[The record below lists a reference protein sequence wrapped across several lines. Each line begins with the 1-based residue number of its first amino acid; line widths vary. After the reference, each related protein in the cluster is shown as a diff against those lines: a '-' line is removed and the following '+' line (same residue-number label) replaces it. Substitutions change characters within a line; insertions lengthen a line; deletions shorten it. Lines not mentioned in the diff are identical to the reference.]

1 MTISMDDIDI
11 LMGDIDMDMDRVV
24 E

>member
-1 MTISMDDIDI
+1 MAISMDDIDI
-11 LMGDIDMDMDRVV
+11 LMGNIDMDMDRVV

>member
-11 LMGDIDMDMDRVV
+11 LMGDVDMDMDRVV